1 MNLSIYEDYE
11 VDSEEAIELP
21 DIRAMHYELIN
32 ESIKEQIEDPFE
44 SKSNFVEE
52 YFETVD
58 KQLELNG
65 ENPEVFSNLKNDV
78 ETFCN
83 EVINMIDA
91 KYNLDANIEDLE
103 LEDLKNLT
111 LSLYS
116 FFIVKYPKN
125 IKKFFVKYII
135 ANKDTIADALSSY
148 NSKSDSVSISLKEKM
163 SDPKIALILSHLR
176 AVIEYI
182 DSLDLNALDLMAV
195 FNPERYDVYIITNA
209 INDMVIGENF
219 THSFFYPLVNESED
233 DNFDNVFLSIEYSLM
248 KKYNKSMD
256 KLEAAMDD

>member
-1 MNLSIYEDYE
+1 MN
-11 VDSEEAIELP
+11 
-21 DIRAMHYELIN
+21 
-32 ESIKEQIEDPFE
+32 
-44 SKSNFVEE
+44 
-52 YFETVD
+52 
-58 KQLELNG
+58 
-65 ENPEVFSNLKNDV
+65 
-78 ETFCN
+78 
-83 EVINMIDA
+83 
-91 KYNLDANIEDLE
+91 NLDANIEDLE